1 MKQNAGFQ
9 FPEMDRRSL
18 LKFTGVVGAMAALAA
33 CTPKE
38 SGGTETSGSGTA
50 KLEFLW
56 PGTSDP
62 ETAVANDFKKAIS
75 DKGIDLEYN
84 FLSWADMQKQIS
96 VRVQAQDPP
105 DLTMTQD
112 VSDWVRMGALADLT
126 ERFGSLKIDRDK
138 FRPGTL
144 EYSEVD
150 GKLFALPYSAQSWTL
165 VANEELFEKAGLDLS
180 ILETYE
186 GMQEAAT
193 KLTGDGKY
201 GFCIPMQNPRFSFRT
216 FATAAYANGFEPGS
230 YANPETAKWV
240 ETLEHLKAFNELRPA
255 ADKAWAYPEMFRA
268 FANGE
273 VAMVAAGS
281 FFTANVYELNP
292 EIVAKSVQL
301 PYPKGP
307 QGSDKRVPISNAGFA
322 AFGGSENLDKGWE
335 ALSQL
340 MDAEWMARLTAVA
353 HAPAL
358 SSVSTD
364 DLKPWVEKYYPKA
377 VEGHLKQCESQAKI
391 ADENGIELKKIPGQP
406 AIEPEF
412 SQVFSEFLGGSM
424 SAEDAVS
431 RMGER
436 FAAVAQ

>member
-1 MKQNAGFQ
+1 MKQTSGRQ
-9 FPEMDRRSL
+9 FPDMDRRSL
-18 LKFTGVVGAMAALAA
+18 LKFTGALGAMAALAA

-38 SGGTETSGSGTA
+38 SDSTDTTGSQTA

-62 ETAVANDFKKAIS
+62 ETAVANDFKTTIA

-112 VSDWVRMGALADLT
+112 VSDWVRMGALADLSD
-126 ERFGSLKIDRDK
+126 RFGSLNIDRGQ
-138 FRPGTL
+138 FRPGSL
-144 EYSEVD
+144 EYSEID
-150 GKLFALPYSAQSWTL
+150 GKLYALPYSAQSWTL
-165 VANEELFEKAGLDLS
+165 VVNEELLGQAGIDIAS
-180 ILETYE
+180 LETYA
-186 GMQEAAT
+186 GMQEAAE

-216 FATAAYANGFEPGS
+216 FATAAYANGFQPGD
-230 YANPETAKWV
+230 YENPDVAKWV
-240 ETLEHLKAFNELRPA
+240 ETLEHLKAFNDLRPP

-292 EIVAKSVQL
+292 EIVGKSVQL
-301 PYPKGP
+301 AYPKGP

-322 AFGGSENLDKGWE
+322 AFAGNKNIDKGWE

-340 MDAEWMARLTAVA
+340 MDKEWMARLTAVA

-358 SSVSTD
+358 TSVTTE

-391 ADENGIELKKIPGQP
+391 ADDNGVELQKIAGQP

-412 SQVFSEFLGGSM
+412 QQIFSEYLAGSM
-424 SAEDAVS
+424 SAEDTVT
-431 RMGER
+431 RMSER